1 MPKPSAAEPEE
12 NDDVVEFFIPDNDAL
27 AQQREKFCIQCLEIL
42 GEYVEVLGP
51 VLHEKGVDVCIALLQ
66 RYSNDK
72 KELEILAFLPDV
84 LKLICALAA
93 HRKFAAM
100 FVDRGGIQ
108 KLLAVPR
115 VPQTFFGLSSCLFTI
130 GSLQVRVK
138 SWMDFCLFQLWLSG
152 VIYLFTTRFVLL
164 VFFFYSF
171 KYLFGYSKRPFGIFA
186 SGDYGAC
193 LCSSFRYYLSGG

>member
-1 MPKPSAAEPEE
+1 MPKTSVAEPEE
-12 NDDVVEFFIPDNDAL
+12 TDDVVEFFIPDSDAL

-66 RYSNDK
+66 RYSDDK
-72 KELEILAFLPDV
+72 KELEVLSFLPDV

-130 GSLQVRVK
+130 GSLQVRIK
-138 SWMDFCLFQLWLSG
+138 SWIDFCLFQLWLSG
-152 VIYLFTTRFVLL
+152 VIYLFIRRFVLL
-164 VFFFYSF
+164 VS
-171 KYLFGYSKRPFGIFA
+171 PPP
-186 SGDYGAC
+186 
-193 LCSSFRYYLSGG
+193 LSL